1 VIVNQL
7 HSWQIDIK
15 QAKKIQKELSSQVSL
30 DNEGLNPRY
39 IAGTDIS
46 SSRHGN
52 MGTAS
57 VVILRFPELD
67 IIETQT
73 AEGELGFP
81 YIPGFLSFREVPLV
95 IDAFQKLSIKPDL
108 IIADGQ
114 GIAHPRRFG
123 LASHIGILLDIPSI
137 GCAKSRLCGQHEP
150 VSTKAGS
157 FIDLFDNDEII
168 GAVVRTKDNVKPVY
182 VSIGHRIDQVSAIQW
197 VIKCCQ
203 GYRLPEPCRLAH
215 ILAGKKSSAIKI

>member
-1 VIVNQL
+1 VIINQL

-15 QAKKIQKELSSQVSL
+15 RAKEIQKELSSQVSL
-30 DNEGLNPRY
+30 DNECLDPRY

-46 SSRHGN
+46 SSRYGN
-52 MGTAS
+52 LGTAS
-57 VVILRFPELD
+57 VFVLRFPELD
-67 IIETQT
+67 IVETQT
-73 AEGELGFP
+73 AEGELRFP

-123 LASHIGILLDIPSI
+123 LASHIGILLDIPAI

-150 VSTKAGS
+150 VSKNAGS
-157 FIDLFDNDEII
+157 FIDLMDNDEII